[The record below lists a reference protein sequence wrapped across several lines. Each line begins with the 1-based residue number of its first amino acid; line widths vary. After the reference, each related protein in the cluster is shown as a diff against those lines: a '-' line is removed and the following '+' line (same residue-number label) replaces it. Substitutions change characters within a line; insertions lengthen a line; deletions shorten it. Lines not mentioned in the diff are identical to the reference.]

1 MNQLLRKLENCKQIR
16 LIRIKNTRSLH
27 NMLLIIAIVTSL
39 PNNNQKYG
47 LFVKVNRMKFIP
59 P

>member
-27 NMLLIIAIVTSL
+27 NMLLIIVIVTSL

-47 LFVKVNRMKFIP
+47 LYEG
-59 P
+59 